1 MLEVQGLASG
11 YGALVVVRDVD
22 LSLHA
27 GGRLALVGPNGAG
40 KTTLLETI
48 AGLVPVANG
57 RLLLDGADVSRLRP
71 EVRMRRGLSLVTE
84 RRNLFPDLTAMENV
98 RLGRCAAPRAARWA
112 AEEVRRATER
122 VFDLFP
128 PLRQIAQRQVR
139 VLSGGEQQMVAVGR
153 ALMGQPRILML
164 DEPSQGLAP
173 RIVEAMYEAIDAIA
187 HDTAILLVEQ
197 DLGLARS
204 VARDVHLMLDGRL
217 RPLSAAELQSD
228 TLVVDE
234 LFGARE

>member
-1 MLEVQGLASG
+1 MLEVRDLSSG
-11 YGALVVVRDVD
+11 YGALVVLRTVN
-22 LSLHA
+22 LGLQA

-48 AGLVPVANG
+48 AGLVPLAGG
-57 RLLLDGADVSRLRP
+57 RLLLDGADISRLKP
-71 EVRMRRGLSLVTE
+71 EVRVRRGLSLVTE
-84 RRNLFPDLTAMENV
+84 RRNLFSDLTVLENV
-98 RLGRCAAPRAARWA
+98 RLGRCAAPATRRWNA
-112 AEEVRRATER
+112 AEVLRATER
-122 VFDLFP
+122 VFDLFR
-128 PLRQIAQRQVR
+128 PLRQIAQRPVR

-173 RIVEAMYEAIDAIA
+173 RIVEAMYEAIDAIS

-204 VARDVHLMLDGRL
+204 VAREVHLMLDGRL

-234 LFGARE
+234 LFGVRG